1 MKPVTVSIL
10 LLALLGAP
18 ALADES
24 GRVLYE
30 DNCSGC
36 HQRGG
41 TGQSGLAP
49 PLVDKALWDGLGQ
62 ESTHYMAGVLFGG
75 LTGTIVAG
83 GERFIGLAMP
93 PQDWMTDA
101 EMQAVA
107 DYVLNELNGL
117 GLEVSGDTFAALRP
131 SPPSHSDLRA
141 QRKQAIP

>member
-10 LLALLGAP
+10 LLALFGAP
-18 ALADES
+18 ASADDA

-30 DNCSGC
+30 DNCSSC
-36 HQRGG
+36 HQLGG

-49 PLVDKALWDGLGQ
+49 PLVDKTLWVALGEQ
-62 ESTHYMAGVLFGG
+62 STNYLAGVLFGG

-93 PQDWMTDA
+93 PQDWMTDE
-101 EMQAVA
+101 EMRAVA
-107 DYVLNELNGL
+107 DYVLNDLNGL
-117 GLEVSGDTFAALRP
+117 SLEISRETFAALRP